1 MFDIGWTE
9 LLLIGI
15 VALIVVGPKD
25 LPGMFRTLGRFTGKM
40 RSMAREFQRTMEQA
54 ADEAGVRDVADD
66 LRKVASARNLGLDAV
81 QDSAR
86 KFKGGWKSGLGG
98 LDSADAGSGAA
109 ATAPPPGDSSAK
121 GDEGAKSTPTAAE
134 PGKPIGDSSAKVDEG
149 AGSGQAD
156 VKAVVEAAAE
166 AEPSTQDKVSEPERK
181 GRSGTSATSADDGAA

>member
-1 MFDIGWTE
+1 M
-9 LLLIGI
+9 IGI

-81 QDSAR
+81 QESAK

-98 LDSADAGSGAA
+98 SESAGAGSGAA
-109 ATAPPPGDSSAK
+109 AAAPTGDSSAK
-121 GDEGAKSTPTAAE
+121 DDEGDGSPPAGAPADEPNGELTATDE
-134 PGKPIGDSSAKVDEG
+134 EG
-149 AGSGQAD
+149 AGSGKAGDQATI
-156 VKAVVEAAAE
+156 KAPAE
-166 AEPSTQDKVSEPERK
+166 AEPSTQDIGSAPEVK
-181 GRSGTSATSADDGAA
+181 GRSGTSATPADDGAA

>member
-25 LPGMFRTLGRFTGKM
+25 LPGMFRTLGRFTAKM

-66 LRKVASARNLGLDAV
+66 LRKVASARNLGLDSV
-81 QDSAR
+81 QESAM
-86 KFKGGWKSGLGG
+86 KFKDGWKSGLGG
-98 LDSADAGSGAA
+98 SKSAGAGSDAA

-121 GDEGAKSTPTAAE
+121 GDEGAGSPPTAVQ
-134 PGKPIGDSSAKVDEG
+134 PDKPIGDSSTKVDEG
-149 AGSGQAD
+149 GGSGQAD
-156 VKAVVEAAAE
+156 IKAVDEPAAE
-166 AEPSTQDKVSEPERK
+166 AEPSMQDTASEPERK
-181 GRSGTSATSADDGAA
+181 GRSGTSANSADDGAA